1 MKLIPYLSFHG
12 QAEEAMKFYADA
24 LNGEVTQL
32 GRYSEAPGMQVPEG
46 FADKVLHGR
55 LQIQDTF
62 LYFSDVDRDVN
73 KGDQV
78 SLTLEF
84 ESEEAIDAAFAKLSA
99 GGTVHVPLDKTFWGA
114 KYSKLVDKYGM
125 QWDLNYQY

>member
-32 GRYSEAPGMQVPEG
+32 GRYSEAPGMQVPDG

-62 LYFSDVDRDVN
+62 LYFSDVDREVN

-84 ESEEAIDAAFAKLSA
+84 ESEEAIDAAFTKLSA